1 MCVYCSVSDG
11 VKRIHMDRLGIFL
24 VGVLA
29 GAVGALAIKRLV
41 DDNQIS
47 LESLEDSITERLDAL
62 EENLQPIL
70 N

>member
-1 MCVYCSVSDG
+1 M
-11 VKRIHMDRLGIFL
+11 VKPIQMDRLGIFL

-41 DDNQIS
+41 DENQIS